1 METEQLALSDD
12 MDIDYKATANEV
24 RKFLK
29 FRFDKYLDYAGLNS
43 ADLSAI
49 DESHLSSPKMD
60 ASGVSSHGGVN
71 HMEQA
76 LIRIT
81 VAENVCYVVY
91 KTIKSCR
98 QEDKKP
104 YRKILEEAYLN
115 HTDDLRIQAMISY
128 SSTRYDILKRRA
140 LLEFADRV
148 WVYKVKR
155 HLDDEDIPVFYVYK
169 KRAIKG
175 LEEGKNG
182 DATGL

>member
-115 HTDDLRIQAMISY
+115 HTDDLRIQAMIGY

-155 HLDDEDIPVFYVYK
+155 HLDDDDIPMFYVYK
-169 KRAIKG
+169 KRAI
-175 LEEGKNG
+175 EGQKEGENG